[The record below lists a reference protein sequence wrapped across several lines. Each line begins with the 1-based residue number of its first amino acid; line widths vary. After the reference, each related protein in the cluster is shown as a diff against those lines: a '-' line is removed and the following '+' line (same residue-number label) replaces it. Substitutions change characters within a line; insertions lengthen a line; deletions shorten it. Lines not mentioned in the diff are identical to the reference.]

1 MGNLSFVTL
10 DTWTLIFTWVNL
22 LILFLLVKKF
32 FTKPMQKML
41 QAREAEINAQY
52 SKADQATEKAETLKK
67 EYEEKIS
74 KAQDEAN
81 TIISDAVGNASLRS
95 DAIVKEAEEKA
106 QGMSE
111 RAQKS
116 IDAQK
121 EAAFSELKGDVSS
134 MAVGI
139 ANKIIEKDI
148 NEKDHE
154 ALIDKALESLGE

>member
-106 QGMSE
+106 QGMIE

-121 EAAFSELKGDVSS
+121 EAAFSELKGDVSA

-139 ANKIIEKDI
+139 AKKIIEKDI